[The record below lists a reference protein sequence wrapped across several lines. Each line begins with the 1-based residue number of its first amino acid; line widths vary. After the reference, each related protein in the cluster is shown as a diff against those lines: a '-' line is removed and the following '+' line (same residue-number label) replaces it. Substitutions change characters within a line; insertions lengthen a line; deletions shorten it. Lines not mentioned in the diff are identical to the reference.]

1 MPGWQNEPAHGA
13 TGGWLWVCL
22 SRSVSLSLSPSLC
35 VSLSLPLSI
44 HLSSSAYQSI
54 HLSIYFSIYPFLCL
68 SLYLSTYLSTYL
80 SVYLSICLSLYQY
93 LSISLSIHPSKAAC
107 AFSIS
112 EHPKV
117 ERTCCVF
124 RCFEHVD
131 FQMCFAPKCGAL
143 FQHPTFQE
151 CSERGALQ
159 MLTSKCASRHNGVH
173 FLSSS
178 SDKSAPNPQCFKHVR
193 FQHAS
198 RHNTVHLFN
207 SGTSKSA
214 PTLVCFARFDF

>member
-93 LSISLSIHPSKAAC
+93 LSISLSIHPK
-107 AFSIS
+107 
-112 EHPKV
+112 
-117 ERTCCVF
+117 R
-124 RCFEHVD
+124 R
-131 FQMCFAPKCGAL
+131 AL
-143 FQHPTFQE
+143 FRYRNIQKWNEHAVFLDVL
-151 CSERGALQ
+151 S
-159 MLTSKCASRHNGVH
+159 MLTSKCASRRNAVH
-173 FLSSS
+173 F
-178 SDKSAPNPQCFKHVR
+178 
-193 FQHAS
+193 
-198 RHNTVHLFN
+198 FN
-207 SGTSKSA
+207 IPPSKSVPNVVLCKCWLPNVLRA
-214 PTLVCFARFDF
+214 TTACTF